1 MSLASS
7 LHDHFGFATFRAG
20 QEEAIQSLLNKQ
32 HTLAIMPTGAGKSL
46 IYQLAALQLD
56 GLTLVI
62 SPLIALMKDQVDAL
76 HRKGI
81 PATFINSA
89 IPTAEQKER
98 LTLLSQGKYRLVYV
112 APERLRNVTF
122 LQALQN
128 LTLSLLAVD
137 EAHCISE
144 WGHDFRPD
152 YLHIAEARKRLGNPL
167 TVALT
172 ATATPKVQND
182 IVLSLGLPESTK
194 RIVTGFNR
202 PNLTLEVKYTTD
214 TEAKFR
220 ALNELLSKS
229 EFNSDLHAATLI
241 YTGTRR
247 DSEEVAEFV
256 RVVCKLKAEHYH
268 AGLPAEDRARIQ
280 ERFIN
285 GTTPVIVATNAFGMG
300 IDRADVRQV
309 IHYTLPGSLEAYY
322 QEAGRAGRDGLPAK
336 VILLYDPQ
344 DRALQEF
351 FISSSVVSP
360 EEMQVLYR
368 ALGNAESDIWMTS
381 DEFSRRTD
389 MHQVKVKVGL
399 AELERIGALEH
410 LSDDGYRMLL
420 RKGKWDS
427 VAVQQAALRSKEHTK
442 SREDQLNHM
451 VNYAETNACRRR
463 IVLKHFGDSANPD
476 TPICCDNC
484 ESKKNMPESNG
495 DVAQMNHAERA
506 ALVILDCVHRV
517 KIKVGRGKLAQ
528 ILHGSKAQDILNF
541 HHDKN
546 TYYGRLAAVKQSDI
560 EGLIN
565 QLVEM
570 GYIKVIGG
578 EYPTLALTPRGENA
592 IQQKESITLK
602 LPKSLNTSEVLKSKA
617 KLEAGG
623 TIAYTGQLINSGL
636 TPEQIAHQRGLTMMT
651 IYGHCAKL
659 IEAGK
664 LDLDKVISKDI
675 QQKVE
680 DAIRKIGSTQYL
692 LPIKSLL
699 PEEITYEMIRCVVA
713 NYTAAENPE
722 SEIENTASSSNQI
735 QHIVALGESNSS
747 TAVPELISAL
757 ESEDGNARRLAAS
770 ALGKIK
776 DTQAIQPLMNLLATE
791 TKPQVRQYAVK
802 ALGMIGDPR
811 AIDLLIKISEDESEQ
826 YYTRDSAKVAIL
838 RCRGNKSAT
847 ERNLTPETQ
856 HATYHPEAEQSRRT
870 TQHII
875 PKRSGVDAT
884 LSTPDPIASYL
895 SACHPRPLK
904 GNWHTGFALDFHSS
918 YTGADWNRSGVG
930 NLTYRLKYQSD
941 SSSLPALIEHTRKL
955 FLAHPEM
962 NQFDIILPV
971 PSSTPREFSPV
982 HEFCKALSRTFGKP
996 MQTSITKTR
1005 QTKPQKEMHT
1015 LPQKRDNVAGAFATN
1030 SDTLKGG
1037 ITGKRVLL
1045 VDDLFDSGATL
1056 EEITKLLLK
1065 HKAARVN
1072 VLTLTRTI
1080 HADA

>member
-1 MSLASS
+1 MPTLTSALQT
-7 LHDHFGFATFRAG
+7 HFGFDSFRTG
-20 QEEAIQSLLNKQ
+20 QEEAIRSLLNKQ

-46 IYQLAALQLD
+46 IYQFAALQLA
-56 GLTLVI
+56 GIALVI

-76 HRKGI
+76 NRKGI

-89 IPTAEQKER
+89 IPVAEQKDR
-98 LTLLSQGKYRLVYV
+98 LTFISQGKYRLVYI
-112 APERLRNVTF
+112 APERLRSVTF
-122 LQALQN
+122 LQSLQN

-152 YLHIAEARKRLGNPL
+152 YLHIAEVRRKLGNPL

-182 IVLSLGLPESTK
+182 IVRLLALPDSTH

-220 ALNELLSKS
+220 ALNELL
-229 EFNSDLHAATLI
+229 NPHPNGATLI

-247 DSEEVAEFV
+247 DAEEAAEFA

-268 AGLPAEDRARIQ
+268 AGLPPEDRARIQ

-285 GTTPVIVATNAFGMG
+285 GATPVIVATNAFGMG

-336 VILLYDPQ
+336 VVLLYDPQ

-351 FISSSVVSP
+351 FISSSIVSP
-360 EEMQVLYR
+360 EEMQRLYR
-368 ALGNAESDIWMTS
+368 AIGNADNETWMNA

-389 MHQVKVKVGL
+389 LHQVKVKVGI
-399 AELERIGALEH
+399 AELERVGALEH
-410 LSDDGYRMLL
+410 LGDDGVRMLL

-427 VAVQQAALRSKEHTK
+427 ATIEKAAEGSREHT
-442 SREDQLNHM
+442 RHRADQLNHM
-451 VNYAETNACRRR
+451 VNYAETNLCRRR
-463 IVLKHFGDSANPD
+463 IVLKHFGDTASPD
-476 TPICCDNC
+476 APVCCDNC
-484 ESKKNMPESNG
+484 ESKKDMPQASG
-495 DVAQMNHAERA
+495 DAAQMNHAERA
-506 ALVILDCVHRV
+506 ALVILDCIRRV
-517 KIKVGRGKLAQ
+517 KVKVGRGKLAQ
-528 ILHGSKAQDILNF
+528 ILHGSKAQDILKF

-546 TYYGRLAAVKQSDI
+546 AYYGRLAAIKQSDI
-560 EGLIN
+560 EGLIE

-570 GYIKVIGG
+570 RYIKIIGG

-592 IQQKESITLK
+592 IQQKESIAIRPPRSLK
-602 LPKSLNTSEVLKSKA
+602 TSEVLHAKA
-617 KLEAGG
+617 KLSAGG
-623 TIAYTGQLINSGL
+623 TVEYTAQLLTDGL
-636 TPEQIAHQRGLTMMT
+636 TPEQIARQRGLTMMT

-664 LDLDKVISKDI
+664 LDVDKVVAKDI
-675 QQKVE
+675 KEKIEKAIQKV
-680 DAIRKIGSTQYL
+680 GSIQFL
-692 LPIKSLL
+692 FPIKSLL
-699 PEEITYEMIRCVVA
+699 PDEITYEMIRCIVSSH
-713 NYTAAENPE
+713 TATEIPE
-722 SEIENTASSSNQI
+722 SETDKNGTSPSHI
-735 QHIVALGESNSS
+735 QHIVALGESKSS
-747 TAVPELISAL
+747 SAIPELITAL
-757 ESEDGNARRLAAS
+757 KSEDGNARKLAAS

-776 DTQAIQPLMNLLATE
+776 DSQAVQPLMDLLANE

-802 ALGMIGDPR
+802 ALGSTGDSR
-811 AIDLLIKISEDESEQ
+811 AIDLLIKIAENESEQ
-826 YYTRDSAKVAIL
+826 SYTRDSAKVAL
-838 RCRGNKSAT
+838 LKCRDKKSVV
-847 ERNLTPETQ
+847 EENLEPDTQ
-856 HATYHPEAEQSRRT
+856 HETRN
-870 TQHII
+870 
-875 PKRSGVDAT
+875 
-884 LSTPDPIASYL
+884 TPDPIASYL
-895 SACHPRPLK
+895 SSSHPRPLK

-918 YTGADWNRSGVG
+918 YTGADWNRSGIG
-930 NLTYRLKYQSD
+930 NLVYRLKYQSD
-941 SSSLPALIEHTRKL
+941 ATMLPALIEHARKL
-955 FLAHPEM
+955 FASHPDM

-971 PSSTPREFSPV
+971 PSSTQREFSPV
-982 HEFCKALSRTFGKP
+982 HEFCKALSSAFNKP
-996 MQTSITKTR
+996 VQTSISKTR
-1005 QTKPQKEMHT
+1005 QTKPQKEMQT
-1015 LPQKRDNVAGAFATN
+1015 LPQKRDNVAGAFAIN
-1030 SDTLKGG
+1030 ND

-1072 VLTLTRTI
+1072 ALTFTRTI
-1080 HADA
+1080 HADP